1 MLSFSDPF
9 CRMIPPLTLYELD
22 DELLR
27 LEAELLDAGGVL
39 DDETDA
45 RHTALL
51 DARDDKVE
59 AYCMMIR
66 RFEATAEAVKAE
78 RQRLQDAERALGNA
92 AKRLKDRLC
101 DSMRAHDQH
110 ECLTRLGKVRVQQAS
125 RRAVELLVGL
135 DALPEAYRR
144 VRTDADL
151 GALAADLAS
160 DDDAVRARA
169 EAVACLA
176 EPSYYVRIY

>member
-1 MLSFSDPF
+1 
-9 CRMIPPLTLYELD
+9 MIPPLTLYDLD

-27 LEAELLDAGGVL
+27 LEAELLEAGGEV

-45 RHTALL
+45 RHAALL

-66 RFEATAEAVKAE
+66 RFEATAEAVKGE
-78 RQRLQDAERALGNA
+78 RQRLQDAERALASA

-101 DSMRAHDQH
+101 DSMRARGQH

-125 RRAVELLVGL
+125 RRAVELLVEL
-135 DALPEAYRR
+135 EALPEPYVR

-151 GALAADLAS
+151 GALAADLGS
-160 DDDAVRARA
+160 DDAEARARA
-169 EAVACLA
+169 EAVARLS
-176 EPSYYVRIY
+176 EPTF

>member
-1 MLSFSDPF
+1 
-9 CRMIPPLTLYELD
+9 MISPLTLYELD
-22 DELLR
+22 DELLH
-27 LEAELLDAGGVL
+27 LEAELLEAGGAV
-39 DDETDA
+39 DEATDA

-78 RQRLQDAERALGNA
+78 RQRLQDAERALATA

-101 DSMRAHDQH
+101 DSMRARGEH
-110 ECLTRLGKVRVQQAS
+110 ECLTALGKVRVQQAS
-125 RRAVELLVGL
+125 RRAVELLVEP
-135 DALPEAYRR
+135 DALPEPYRR

-160 DDDAVRARA
+160 DDAEARARA
-169 EAVACLA
+169 EAVARLA
-176 EPSYYVRIY
+176 EASFYVRIY